1 VEVFMLDLSVIA
13 AQLGFTLL
21 ERDFFGDL
29 AVAHRRFGGF
39 DTALIRRWVGQG
51 ESSVVVWFAVVQT
64 GLGDPGAGLLDP
76 DLRIRVVAGRPRW
89 RRGRHL
95 VEDSEG
101 TTVVIRPRWTARSS
115 AERSIEAL
123 GSRIRIEA
131 LLGAKVARHPVEL
144 RSDGILEQ
152 RLPARS
158 GVDDVLTICVAL
170 AAVAAGMW
178 RGLRPDIPEA
188 VESTEPLEA
197 YGSHLDDIDWEP
209 GR

>member
-1 VEVFMLDLSVIA
+1 VEVFMVDLSTIA

-39 DTALIRRWVGQG
+39 DTALIRRWAGQG
-51 ESSVVVWFAVVQT
+51 ETSAIVSFVVVQT
-64 GLGDPGAGLLDP
+64 GLGEPGAGLLDP
-76 DLRIRVVAGRPRW
+76 DLRIRVVAGQPRW

-95 VEDSEG
+95 IEGSEG
-101 TTVVIRPRWTARSS
+101 TTVVIRPRWSARSA

-123 GSRIRIEA
+123 GSRVRLEA
-131 LLGAKVARHPVEL
+131 LLGAEVVRHPVEL

-152 RLPARS
+152 RLPARC
-158 GVDDVLTICVAL
+158 GVDDVLMICVAL

-178 RGLRPDIPEA
+178 RGRRPDIPKA
-188 VESTEPLEA
+188 VESTEPVEA